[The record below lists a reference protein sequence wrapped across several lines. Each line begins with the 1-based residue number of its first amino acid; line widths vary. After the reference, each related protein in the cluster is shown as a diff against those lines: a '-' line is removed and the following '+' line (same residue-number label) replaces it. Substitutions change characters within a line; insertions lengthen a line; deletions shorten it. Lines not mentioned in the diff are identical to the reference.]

1 MRRGKL
7 ATLIIGVLS
16 GVALTL
22 VLGSTGVNAKKTQT
36 SPYYPLT
43 IFSKVLAHVQ
53 TSYVEEVDSD
63 QLIYGAIKG
72 MVNSLDPHSAYLDP
86 EEYKVLKG
94 DTSGQFGGVGIEVDA
109 RYGRLTVIS
118 PLPGSP
124 AEKAGIRS
132 GDEIIV
138 IEGVPAY
145 TLTIQDAVKMMRGKP
160 GTTVQIK
167 VRRGE
172 TQILEF
178 ELTRQIIQLESVEGE
193 LLDAQARVALV
204 RVKVFQ
210 KGTYIRFRDELDSL
224 AAQCGG
230 SLAGLVVDLRNNPG
244 GLLDQAIYMADEFL
258 DSGVIMTT
266 RGRGDEV
273 TFVEKAHKKG
283 TRKDFKI
290 VLVVNEYTA
299 SAAEVFVGALQDHKR
314 AVVVGMP
321 TFGKGSVQT
330 IIKLPDQSGLKL
342 TTALYATPSGH
353 IVQAQGIEPDL
364 HVPALKPELFDS
376 EGKPTEKDLVGHIE
390 GSGGA
395 EGQAQSPVSVHD
407 NQLYIAYQVLR
418 ATMKMDGDATGVQ
431 GG

>member
-1 MRRGKL
+1 MRKRTWIQVSCGL
-7 ATLIIGVLS
+7 VAGVC
-16 GVALTL
+16 LTL
-22 VLGSTGVNAKKTQT
+22 AVQATNAGATQAQA

-53 TSYVEEVDSD
+53 TSYVEEVNSD
-63 QLIYGAIKG
+63 DLIYGAIKG

-86 EEYKVLKG
+86 DEYKVLKG
-94 DTSGQFGGVGIEVDA
+94 DTAGEFGGVGIEVDA
-109 RYGRLTVIS
+109 RFGRLMVIS
-118 PLPGSP
+118 PMPGSP
-124 AEKAGIRS
+124 AELAGVRS

-160 GTTVQIK
+160 GTKVIIK

-172 TQILEF
+172 TEVLTF
-178 ELTRQIIQLESVEGE
+178 ELVREIIKVDSIEAE
-193 LLDAQARVALV
+193 LLDASAGVGLV

-210 KGTYIRFRDELDSL
+210 KGTYARFRDALDELS
-224 AAQCGG
+224 AQAGG
-230 SLAGLVVDLRNNPG
+230 SLDGLVIDLRNNPG
-244 GLLDQAIYMADEFL
+244 GLLDQCIYMADEFL
-258 DSGVIMTT
+258 ESGVIMTT
-266 RGRGDEV
+266 RGRGGEI

-283 TRKDFKI
+283 TRKNFTI

-299 SAAEVFVGALQDHKR
+299 SASEVFVGALQDHKR

-330 IIKLPDQSGLKL
+330 IITLPDQSGLKL

-364 HVPALKPELFDS
+364 KVPALKPELFEVSD
-376 EGKPTEKDLVGHIE
+376 KPTEKDLVGHLE
-390 GSGGA
+390 GAGPSKGLGD
-395 EGQAQSPVSVHD
+395 SPVAVED

-418 ATMKMDGDATGVQ
+418 ASMKMGQSGQ
-431 GG
+431 